1 MSAFW
6 LVIPRSRTRLNME
19 VSFKSLSHLS
29 YWLRTRYRAHLFS
42 IDPFAINIRWW
53 SWLSSLAMLRWL
65 KVICRVC
72 GLSQS
77 NFISLFK
84 DQYYYLFSRIVRE
97 QNKGRVGVNK
107 RKRKKVA
114 LSRMRSS
121 HLPRFCGQTNLWP
134 LRANAFH
141 HSHLKWSILLKRKAK
156 LCRHI
161 SSFWYGWWER
171 HHNSFILEKKIDAIN
186 SLLYCNIGIWISHFI
201 ILIHPQIKF
210 LIKRWILL
218 DPFGGFY
225 CQDENFEKFQLG
237 SLFTAICLWTSHSFD
252 MIKTNAFYN
261 LE

>member
-65 KVICRVC
+65 KVNCRVC

-84 DQYYYLFSRIVRE
+84 DQYYYLFSRRVRE

-156 LCRHI
+156 LSPYFKFLIRMMGEAPQFLY
-161 SSFWYGWWER
+161 SG
-171 HHNSFILEKKIDAIN
+171 KKIDAIN
-186 SLLYCNIGIWISHFI
+186 SLLYCNIGIWISCFI

-218 DPFGGFY
+218 DPFGGFH

-237 SLFTAICLWTSHSFD
+237 SLFTAICLWTSHFFD

>member
-42 IDPFAINIRWW
+42 IDPYAINIRWW

-65 KVICRVC
+65 KVNCRVC

-97 QNKGRVGVNK
+97 QNKGHVGVNK

-134 LRANAFH
+134 FRANAFH

-161 SSFWYGWWER
+161 SSFSYGWWER
-171 HHNSFILEKKIDAIN
+171 HHNSFILEKK
-186 SLLYCNIGIWISHFI
+186 LTP
-201 ILIHPQIKF
+201 LIHYCTAILEFEF
-210 LIKRWILL
+210 LALS
-218 DPFGGFY
+218 F
-225 CQDENFEKFQLG
+225 
-237 SLFTAICLWTSHSFD
+237 LFTHKLSS
-252 MIKTNAFYN
+252 
-261 LE
+261 